1 MCLYFSAISKSIGK
15 WNHRSFTS
23 WVRGRERWRGMLSEK
38 INSRLNVNHQFNVL
52 KIHEEISDSKSA
64 LGKISA

>member
-1 MCLYFSAISKSIGK
+1 
-15 WNHRSFTS
+15 
-23 WVRGRERWRGMLSEK
+23 MLSEK